1 MPTPIVVLD
10 ANVLYAIELTDLFLT
25 FGTQRLARLHW
36 SPTILE
42 EVRRN
47 LALRP
52 DLDPRAIDYRIGR
65 MNAALPAALDEAPAV
80 LVDAMTN
87 HPKDRHVL
95 ALAVHVGASRV
106 VTNNLRDFPDSA
118 CREHGIEAISPD
130 QFATFIATTDPTGVR
145 HALGAVAARRRQPP
159 TTVDQL
165 LNRLAAPM
173 PTFVTNLRT
182 PITPAETLEQ

>member
-10 ANVLYAIELTDLFLT
+10 ANVLYSIGLTDLFLT

-52 DLDPRAIDYRIGR
+52 GLDPRAIDYRIGR
-65 MNAALPAALDEAPAV
+65 MNAAQPAAPAE
-80 LVDAMTN
+80 LVDAMTK

-95 ALAVHVGASRV
+95 VLAVHVGASRV
-106 VTNNLRDFPDSA
+106 VTKNLRDFPDNA
-118 CREHGIEAISPD
+118 CRE
-130 QFATFIATTDPTGVR
+130 R
-145 HALGAVAARRRQPP
+145 
-159 TTVDQL
+159 TV
-165 LNRLAAPM
+165 
-173 PTFVTNLRT
+173 T
-182 PITPAETLEQ
+182 PRASSF